1 MSRST
6 QIQISKPWNKT
17 FVKKINK
24 GFGDIDYV
32 EHTQVTQKL
41 IALIPDLDI
50 TTGDIIYDKIE
61 DVNGVARSFVTG
73 LKVTLTGT
81 VDNKLITREDYG
93 MCDKPF
99 FHENPNKVQNNGQ
112 RIKECMSDGIK
123 RAAMRMGVGIELY
136 DTDAWLSS
144 YLQARDVTTLVKE
157 EEKNKVTEEE

>member
-1 MSRST
+1 MNRAT

-17 FVKKINK
+17 FVKKVNK

-50 TTGDIIYDKIE
+50 TTSDIVYDKIE
-61 DVNGVARSFVTG
+61 DVNGVSRSFVTG
-73 LKVTLTGT
+73 IKVTLTGT
-81 VDNKLITREDYG
+81 VDGKLITREDYG

-99 FHENPNKVQNNGQ
+99 FHDNPNKVHNNGQ
-112 RIKECMSDGIK
+112 RAKECVSDAIK
-123 RAAMRMGVGIELY
+123 RCAMRFGVGIELY

-144 YLQARDVTTLVKE
+144 YLEKTEIVAE
-157 EEKNKVTEEE
+157 EE

>member
-1 MSRST
+1 MNRNT

-17 FVKKINK
+17 FVKKVNK

-41 IALIPDLDI
+41 IALIPDLHI
-50 TTGDIIYDKIE
+50 TTDEIIYDKIE

-73 LKVTLTGT
+73 VKVTLSGT
-81 VDNKLITREDYG
+81 VDGNLITREDYG

-99 FHENPNKVQNNGQ
+99 FHDNPNKVQNNGQ
-112 RIKECMSDGIK
+112 RIKECMSDGLK

-136 DTDAWLSS
+136 DTDAWLSN
-144 YLQARDVTTLVKE
+144 YLEKTEIVAE
-157 EEKNKVTEEE
+157 EE

>member
-1 MSRST
+1 MNRAT

-17 FVKKINK
+17 FVKKVNK

-41 IALIPDLDI
+41 IALIPDLQI
-50 TTGDIIYDKIE
+50 TTGEPVYDKIE
-61 DVNGVARSFVTG
+61 DVNGVSRSFVTG
-73 LKVTLTGT
+73 IKVRVQGT
-81 VDNKLITREDYG
+81 VDGNWVTREDYG

-112 RIKECMSDGIK
+112 RIKECISDGLK
-123 RAAMRMGVGIELY
+123 RAGMRMGVGIELY

-144 YLQARDVTTLVKE
+144 YLEKTEIVAE
-157 EEKNKVTEEE
+157 EE

>member
-1 MSRST
+1 MGRET

-17 FVKKINK
+17 FVKSVNK
-24 GFGDIDYV
+24 GFGNIDYV

-41 IALIPDLDI
+41 IALVPDLDI
-50 TTGDIIYDKIE
+50 TTDDVIYDTIE
-61 DVNGVARSFVTG
+61 DVNGVSRKFVTG
-73 LKVTLTGT
+73 LRVILTGT
-81 VDNKLITREDYG
+81 VDGHLITREDYG

-144 YLQARDVTTLVKE
+144 YL
-157 EEKNKVTEEE
+157 EKINKKKNIVTEEE

>member
-1 MSRST
+1 VSRST

-50 TTGDIIYDKIE
+50 VTGEPIYDKIE
-61 DVNGVARSFVTG
+61 DSNGISRSFVTG
-73 LKVTLTGT
+73 IKVTLTGT
-81 VDNKLITREDYG
+81 VDGSLITREDYG

-99 FHENPNKVQNNGQ
+99 FHENPNKVHNNGQ
-112 RIKECMSDGIK
+112 RIKECVSDGLK

-136 DTDAWLSS
+136 DTDAWLSN
-144 YLQARDVTTLVKE
+144 YL
-157 EEKNKVTEEE
+157 EKTESLVTEEE

>member
-17 FVKKINK
+17 FVKSANK
-24 GFGDIDYV
+24 GFGNVDYV

-50 TTGDIIYDKIE
+50 TTGDIIYDKIK
-61 DVNGVARSFVTG
+61 DVNGVSRKFVTG
-73 LKVTLTGT
+73 LRVILTGT
-81 VDNKLITREDYG
+81 VDGNRIRREDYG

-99 FHENPNKVQNNGQ
+99 FHENPNKVHNNGQ

-136 DTDAWLSS
+136 DTEAWLST
-144 YLQARDVTTLVKE
+144 YLEKTENIE
-157 EEKNKVTEEE
+157 EQIVTEEE

>member
-1 MSRST
+1 MSRET

-17 FVKKINK
+17 FVKSVNK
-24 GFGDIDYV
+24 GFGNIDYV

-41 IALIPDLDI
+41 IALVPDLDI
-50 TTGDIIYDKIE
+50 TTDDVIYDTIE
-61 DVNGVARSFVTG
+61 DVNGVSRKFVTG
-73 LKVTLTGT
+73 LRVILTGT
-81 VDNKLITREDYG
+81 VDGHLITREDYG

-144 YLQARDVTTLVKE
+144 YLEKTNKKE
-157 EEKNKVTEEE
+157 NIVTEEE

>member
-1 MSRST
+1 MSDRST

-17 FVKKINK
+17 FVKSVNK
-24 GFGDIDYV
+24 GFGNIDYV

-41 IALIPDLDI
+41 IALVPDLDI
-50 TTGDIIYDKIE
+50 TTADVIYDTIE
-61 DVNGVARSFVTG
+61 DVNGVSRKFVTG
-73 LKVTLTGT
+73 LRVILTGT
-81 VDNKLITREDYG
+81 VDGHLITREDYG

-136 DTDAWLSS
+136 DTEAWLSS
-144 YLQARDVTTLVKE
+144 YLQKNKKE
-157 EEKNKVTEEE
+157 ENIVTEEE

>member
-1 MSRST
+1 MNRAT

-17 FVKKINK
+17 FVKKVNK
-24 GFGDIDYV
+24 GFGEIDYV

-50 TTGDIIYDKIE
+50 TTSDIVYDKIE

-73 LKVTLTGT
+73 IKVRLQGT
-81 VDNKLITREDYG
+81 VDGNFITREDYG

-99 FHENPNKVQNNGQ
+99 FHDNPNKVQNNGQ
-112 RIKECMSDGIK
+112 RIKECMSDGLK

-136 DTDAWLSS
+136 DTDAWLSN
-144 YLQARDVTTLVKE
+144 YLEKTEIVAE
-157 EEKNKVTEEE
+157 EE

>member
-1 MSRST
+1 MSRET

-17 FVKKINK
+17 FVKSVNK
-24 GFGDIDYV
+24 GFGNIDYV

-41 IALIPDLDI
+41 IALVPDLDI
-50 TTGDIIYDKIE
+50 TTDNVIYDTIE
-61 DVNGVARSFVTG
+61 DVNGVSRKFVTG
-73 LKVTLTGT
+73 LRVILTGT
-81 VDNKLITREDYG
+81 VDGHLITREDYG

-144 YLQARDVTTLVKE
+144 YLEKTNKKE
-157 EEKNKVTEEE
+157 NIVTEEE

>member
-50 TTGDIIYDKIE
+50 VTGEPIYDKIE
-61 DVNGVARSFVTG
+61 DSNGISRNFVTG
-73 LKVTLTGT
+73 IKVTLTGT
-81 VDNKLITREDYG
+81 VDGSLITREDYG

-99 FHENPNKVQNNGQ
+99 FHENPNKVHNNGQ
-112 RIKECMSDGIK
+112 RIKECVSDGLK

-136 DTDAWLSS
+136 DTDAWLSN
-144 YLQARDVTTLVKE
+144 YL
-157 EEKNKVTEEE
+157 EKTESLVTEEE

>member
-1 MSRST
+1 MSRET

-17 FVKKINK
+17 FVKSVNK
-24 GFGDIDYV
+24 GFGNIDYV

-41 IALIPDLDI
+41 IALVPDLDI
-50 TTGDIIYDKIE
+50 TTDNVIYDTIE
-61 DVNGVARSFVTG
+61 DVNGVSRKFVTG
-73 LKVTLTGT
+73 LRVILTGT
-81 VDNKLITREDYG
+81 VDGHLITREDYG

-144 YLQARDVTTLVKE
+144 YL
-157 EEKNKVTEEE
+157 EKTNKKKNIVTEEE